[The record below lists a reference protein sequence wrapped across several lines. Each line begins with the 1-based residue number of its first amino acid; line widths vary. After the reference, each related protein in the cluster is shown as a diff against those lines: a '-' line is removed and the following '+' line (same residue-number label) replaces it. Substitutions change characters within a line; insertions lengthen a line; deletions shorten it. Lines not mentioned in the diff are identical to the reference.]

1 MSTPLN
7 DSEREDERPLVRFS
21 GAWGPREKERLRAV
35 LEHVE
40 DNLSPLAQLTMNGP
54 WEARCFDDGAHYGLH
69 RKGGP
74 LIVGHSLQ
82 EILDRLPG
90 SEDEQTRGG

>member
-7 DSEREDERPLVRFS
+7 DPERKDERPLVRFS
-21 GAWGPREKERLRAV
+21 GAWSTREKERLRTV
-35 LEHVE
+35 LERVE
-40 DNLSPLAQLTMNGP
+40 GNLSPIAQLTMDGP
-54 WEARCFDDGAHYGLH
+54 WEARCFDDGAHYGLY

-90 SEDEQTRGG
+90 SESE